1 MSSHY
6 WWASQGKNHPIAIA
20 QGTLWSC
27 PMANGVERTD
37 RVLLKDMAAGD
48 TVFHYSK
55 GFLRAVSEVTTE
67 WAQAPRPEGYPA
79 RPGEG
84 DTGWL
89 VRVTPCI
96 TGLSIP
102 SDRIAQLLE
111 WGAPGPLTVNGTPHQ
126 KFISRLSAKEGRRL
140 LHETGLESPAS
151 PADEAAGNDYSKTW
165 SIEETD
171 AQTIATIRREQAELR
186 RHLLNGRTA
195 ASCDICAEVLPTGL
209 LVAGHIK
216 PRNLCT
222 GEERRDFTAAAM
234 LVCSLGCDAL
244 FEQGYIVVDQNG
256 RVRRG
261 RPAETKD
268 LERAV
273 DLLIG
278 KVCTAHND
286 RTGAN
291 FQAHRILVQPES
303 ETDARSDDSR
313 DAEMSRN

>member
-1 MSSHY
+1 MTSHY

-27 PMANGVERTD
+27 PTTNGTERTD

-67 WAQAPRPEGYPA
+67 WAPAPRPEGYPA
-79 RPGEG
+79 RPGESG
-84 DTGWL
+84 TGWL
-89 VRVTPCI
+89 VRVTPRT

-102 SDRIAQLLE
+102 SHRIAQLLE
-111 WGAPGPLTVNGTPHQ
+111 WGTPGPLTIKGTPHQ
-126 KFISRLSAKEGRRL
+126 KFISRLSSHEGRKL
-140 LHETGLESPAS
+140 LLETGLEFPAS
-151 PADEAAGNDYSKTW
+151 PADQGTGSDYPQTG

-195 ASCDICAEVLPTGL
+195 ESCAICGEVLPTGL
-209 LVAGHIK
+209 LIAGHIK
-216 PRNLCT
+216 PRNMCT
-222 GEERRDFTAAAM
+222 EEERRDFKAVAM
-234 LVCSLGCDAL
+234 LVCALGCDTL

-261 RPAETKD
+261 RPADTKD

-286 RTGAN
+286 LTGAN
-291 FQAHRILVQPES
+291 FQARRTMVQPE
-303 ETDARSDDSR
+303 TGTNARSDDSR
-313 DAEMSRN
+313 DVEMSRN